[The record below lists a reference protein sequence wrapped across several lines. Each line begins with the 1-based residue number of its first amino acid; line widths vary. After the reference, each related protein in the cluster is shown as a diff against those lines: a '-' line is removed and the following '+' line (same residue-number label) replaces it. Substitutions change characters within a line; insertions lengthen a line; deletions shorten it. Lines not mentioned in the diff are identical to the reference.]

1 MLTNNLKIYFDQT
14 LVIVNKN
21 KYKYLIFILF
31 SLVFIVLTFNLIN
44 YDHELGYDAAAHK
57 WYVEVLPFALPT
69 DQDTYE
75 FFSPPLPYIFPS
87 LIDSVCDKLVELNFL
102 SLDCTFL
109 YGKFTQALQA
119 ILFIFILFFYI
130 NISEQIFDNNNEFLI
145 SLLTLL
151 VIISANYKTFAMIR
165 GEPYVTFFVSWSIY
179 LLFKLIKNN
188 FIYDK
193 KFLYYV
199 GFIFGLLALSRQWG
213 FLFFLSLGFYFI
225 YKYRFLDKD
234 VFLRFFKAM
243 FVMFL
248 IAFLMSGWFYFNL
261 YFTYGSFTTFNEIPQ
276 SLEIENNPYTFYI
289 TTGFQ
294 DYLLFKEPF
303 RGSSMNKGIFPILH
317 SDMWGD
323 WWGYFLIRTG
333 REGEEL
339 NISQIL
345 PYLGRVNLVSLFPAL
360 IYISGIIFSFKIFSK
375 KYRKYDS
382 TVKEFY
388 LFSNFVL
395 IIGWL
400 GFLWFNIK
408 YPEEKG
414 DTVKATYII
423 YLLNVLPFY
432 GALIMDRINKF
443 DPRLFKAFL
452 SILFIILAHN
462 IPAMMTR
469 F

>member
-1 MLTNNLKIYFDQT
+1 MFANNLKIYLNETIF
-14 LVIVNKN
+14 LIKKN
-21 KYKYLIFILF
+21 KYKYLIFFLF
-31 SLVFIVLTFNLIN
+31 GFVVVVLTFNLIN

-87 LIDSVCDKLVELNFL
+87 LIDSVCDKLVELNYS
-102 SLDCTFL
+102 SLNCTLL
-109 YGKFTQALQA
+109 YGKFTQGLQA
-119 ILFIFILFFYI
+119 ILFIFILFFYL
-130 NISEQIFDNNNEFLI
+130 NISEQIFKDNNEFLI
-145 SLLTLL
+145 SLILLL

-165 GEPYVTFFVSWSIY
+165 GEPYVTFFVTWSIY
-179 LLFKLIKNN
+179 LLLKLIKNN
-188 FIYDK
+188 FIYEK
-193 KFLYYV
+193 KFLYYM
-199 GFIFGLLALSRQWG
+199 GFIFGLLALSRQWA
-213 FLFFLSLGFYFI
+213 FLFFLSIGFYFL
-225 YKYRFLDKD
+225 YKYKSLDIK
-234 VFLRFFKAM
+234 VFLRFLKAM
-243 FVMFL
+243 FVIFF
-248 IAFLMSGWFYFNL
+248 IAFLMSSWFYFNL
-261 YFTYGSFTTFNEIPQ
+261 FFDYGSFTTFNEVPQ
-276 SLEIENNPYTFYI
+276 TLEIDNNPYTFYI
-289 TTGFQ
+289 TTGLK
-294 DYLLFKEPF
+294 DNLLFKEPF
-303 RGSSMNKGIFPILH
+303 RGSTMNKGIFPILH

-360 IYISGIIFSFKIFSK
+360 IYIFGIIFSFRIISK
-375 KYRKYDS
+375 KYKKYDS
-382 TVKEFY
+382 SVKEFY

-395 IIGWL
+395 IVGWL

-423 YLLNVLPFY
+423 YLLNMLPFY
-432 GALIMDRINKF
+432 GALIMDRVNKF
-443 DPRLFKAFL
+443 NPKLFKASL
-452 SILFIILAHN
+452 SILFVILLHN
-462 IPAMMTR
+462 MPAMITR